1 MSEIRR
7 DRIHNEYV
15 IIAPERL
22 HRPRAHAKPC
32 KEQLKSAKCPFCEGN
47 ESLTPKELF
56 AIRANEPNAKGWR
69 TRVVPNLYKAVQVE
83 LEDLSQR
90 DGLFEHIPGVGAHE
104 ILIDTPCHACKMQEL
119 EIADIENWLR
129 SMIIRIDDL
138 KKDRRLIHLSIF
150 KNSGVDAGATQ
161 EHPHTQILALP
172 ITPQSEQNF
181 LEQNMRYYHRHG
193 RGKVEDIV
201 HNEIE
206 AKKRVVY
213 NDGNFAAFCPF
224 ASAYPFEVMI
234 APKKN
239 ISSLERCS
247 RDDVT
252 ALAHCI
258 KSVFEKLA
266 AQLDDFDY
274 NIHFM
279 LAPLNPNFENEAYMS
294 HLEKN
299 YRFTI
304 RIIPRIYTLGGFEIA
319 TGMTIN
325 PVAPEECAALL
336 NAFDIA

>member
-22 HRPRAHAKPC
+22 HRPRAQIKHTK
-32 KEQLKSAKCPFCEGN
+32 KESRAVKCPFCEGN

-56 AIRANEPNAKGWR
+56 AIRQNEPNTKGWK
-69 TRVVPNLYKAVQVE
+69 TRVIPNLYKALQVE
-83 LEDLSQR
+83 LEDISQR

-104 ILIDTPCHACKMQEL
+104 ILIETPCHTCKMQDLEL
-119 EIADIENWLR
+119 QDIENWLR

-150 KNSGVDAGATQ
+150 KNSGADAGATQ
-161 EHPHTQILALP
+161 EHPHTQLLALP
-172 ITPQSEQNF
+172 ITPQSEQTF
-181 LEQNMRYYHRHG
+181 LEQNMRYYRRHG
-193 RGKVEDIV
+193 RGKVEDIL

-213 NDGNFAAFCPF
+213 NDENFAAYCPF

-247 RDDVT
+247 RDDISSL
-252 ALAHCI
+252 ALCI
-258 KSVFEKLA
+258 RTVFEKLA
-266 AQLDDFDY
+266 AQLGDFDY

-279 LAPLNPNFENEAYMS
+279 LSPLNKNFENEVYMS

-304 RIIPRIYTLGGFEIA
+304 RIIPRIYALGGFEIA
-319 TGMTIN
+319 TGVTIN
-325 PVAPEECAALL
+325 PVTPEECAALL
-336 NAFDIA
+336 NIKEIE

>member
-1 MSEIRR
+1 M
-7 DRIHNEYV
+7 D
-15 IIAPERL
+15 
-22 HRPRAHAKPC
+22 
-32 KEQLKSAKCPFCEGN
+32 
-47 ESLTPKELF
+47 LF
-56 AIRANEPNAKGWR
+56 
-69 TRVVPNLYKAVQVE
+69 VQ
-83 LEDLSQR
+83 
-90 DGLFEHIPGVGAHE
+90 I
-104 ILIDTPCHACKMQEL
+104 
-119 EIADIENWLR
+119 
-129 SMIIRIDDL
+129 
-138 KKDRRLIHLSIF
+138 
-150 KNSGVDAGATQ
+150 
-161 EHPHTQILALP
+161 
-172 ITPQSEQNF
+172 NF

-224 ASAYPFEVMI
+224 ASANPFEVMI

-252 ALAHCI
+252 ALAYCI
-258 KSVFEKLA
+258 RSVFEKLA

-279 LAPLNPNFENEAYMS
+279 LAPLNQIFENEVYMS
-294 HLEKN
+294 HLDKN

-304 RIIPRIYTLGGFEIA
+304 RIIPRIYMLGGFEIA

-336 NAFDIA
+336 NAKEN